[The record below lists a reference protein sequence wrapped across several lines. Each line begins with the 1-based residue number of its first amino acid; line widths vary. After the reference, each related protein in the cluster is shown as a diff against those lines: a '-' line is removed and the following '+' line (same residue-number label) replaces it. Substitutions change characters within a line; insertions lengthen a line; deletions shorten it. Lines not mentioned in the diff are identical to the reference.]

1 MTPRKRSGPR
11 NTGSRPLTSPPQQV
25 PSRVRAGREL
35 AAWEDAVLHL
45 HAARLPAAVPP
56 FAYRW
61 LRRRGIRADW
71 ISIGALPPPC
81 TVPYGRIDTH
91 QKGA

>member
-1 MTPRKRSGPR
+1 M
-11 NTGSRPLTSPPQQV
+11 
-25 PSRVRAGREL
+25 
-35 AAWEDAVLHL
+35 LHL